1 MTWKLLAVKFL
12 ALKGALRSEQDGK
25 YRVPA
30 FVALSALFW
39 VMLFRSSHWVVTEAL
54 KIEPVGDLLVQRLLA
69 ITFLVFLG
77 LLAFSNVVTVFST
90 YYLSDELD
98 FLMSKPIPKDHF
110 FTARFLESLAQ
121 SSWVV
126 FIFGLPIFIAAGVGV
141 DASWPY
147 FVGLLGVIV
156 PFVAIPTALATL
168 VALAV
173 TNVLAAQRT
182 RDATLFF
189 GLAAFSVLF
198 VVIRALRPERLLNPD
213 SFSSIGEMLNLLS
226 APTTVYLPSDWCM
239 NVVVPLMYGRSN
251 VDYWSLGLLYLTP
264 MALYFVSAWFH
275 RRFYHRGYSKAQE
288 GRHGQSVLT
297 SMRDW
302 VTKKT
307 STPAQSL
314 EARLAKLESDPE
326 TVVSVLKQ
334 LVRKDQL
341 IFVRD
346 ASQWSQVLVVIAII
360 VIYLVNYK
368 YFEIA
373 ADARLLGDAGLY
385 FFNLAACGFVIV
397 ALSGRFLFPAVSIE
411 GRSFWLILQAPVSL
425 DKFLIGKWL
434 GGIWPVLIVGQ
445 ALIWASNLLVLQ
457 NPAFAI
463 LASVIILVLTLAVT
477 AMSVGLGAVYPQ
489 FYNPN
494 AAKIAS
500 SFGAVIYMIL
510 GMFLVLFVLITSF
523 RFTLNLGQMYEDPA
537 AATLT
542 FLNFA
547 GASLA
552 VTTPALAGY
561 GALKLGARSLRRR
574 IS

>member
-1 MTWKLLAVKFL
+1 MTWRLIAVKFL
-12 ALKGALRSEQDGK
+12 ALKGALRSEEEGR

-30 FVALSALFW
+30 FVGLSAVFW

-77 LLAFSNVVTVFST
+77 LLAFSNIVTVFST

-98 FLMSKPIPKDHF
+98 FLMSKPIPKEHF
-110 FTARFLESLAQ
+110 FTARFIESLAQ

-126 FIFGLPIFIAAGVGV
+126 FIFGLPIFFAAGVGL
-141 DASWPY
+141 DAGWP
-147 FVGLLGVIV
+147 FFAGLVGVII
-156 PFVAIPTALATL
+156 PFVAIPTALATI
-168 VALAV
+168 VALGV
-173 TNVLAAQRT
+173 TNIIAAERT

-189 GLAAFSVLF
+189 GLAGFATLF
-198 VVIRALRPERLLNPD
+198 VVIRSLRPERLLNPD
-213 SFSSIGEMLNLLS
+213 SFDSIGEMLSLLS
-226 APTTVYLPSDWCM
+226 APSTVYLPSDWCM
-239 NVVVPLMYGRSN
+239 NVIVPLLYGRSSI
-251 VDYWSLGLLYLTP
+251 DWWSLGLLYLTP
-264 MALYFVSAWFH
+264 LSLFFISAWLH

-288 GRHGQSVLT
+288 GRHGQGVLT
-297 SMRDW
+297 SFRDW
-302 VTKKT
+302 VTKK
-307 STPAQSL
+307 SANPARSL
-314 EARLAKLESDPE
+314 EERLKKLEADGE
-326 TVVSVLKQ
+326 KTVSVLRQ
-334 LVRKDQL
+334 MVRKDQL

-373 ADARLLGDAGLY
+373 ADAQLLGDAGLY
-385 FFNLAACGFVIV
+385 FFNLAACGFVVV
-397 ALSGRFLFPAVSIE
+397 ALSGRFMFPAVSVE

-425 DKFLIGKWL
+425 ETFLIGKWL

-445 ALIWASNLLVLQ
+445 LLIWASNLLVLQ
-457 NPAFAI
+457 NPVFAI
-463 LASVIILVLTLAVT
+463 LASLIILILTLAVT
-477 AMSVGLGAVYPQ
+477 AMAVGLGAVYPQ

-523 RFTLNLGQMYEDPA
+523 RFTLNLGLMYSDPFA
-537 AATLT
+537 AGISMM
-542 FLNFA
+542 NVV

-561 GALKLGARSLRRR
+561 GALKLGSRSLKRR